1 MQTSRMNLFSSRTI
15 IKSILAV
22 SRDYFMDPW
31 TTLYTDK
38 VPRGFKYSLERILSD
53 FKDQITVGA
62 VGRPLPS
69 TRLLP
74 ETHVL
79 DSWRDWSTGNRST
92 IDTSGNREVIP
103 VRGREVVLCGFQVT
117 VDFIDKISRSFHEN
131 AEDINFTWGTLLRYL
146 TFINTN
152 SEGIILKTVDG
163 GCSWDDHVCNVWF
176 PDNIN
181 VLEWPEMFNDE
192 EALCIESHTRER
204 ARELGYL
211 MHQPVPEPTPVQRS
225 NEPLRKLQD
234 IIDSV
239 SRGENA
245 EINEGEYLELS
256 QYLKSLFVT

>member
-1 MQTSRMNLFSSRTI
+1 MQTSRMNLWSSRTI
-15 IKSILAV
+15 IKSILDV
-22 SRDYFMDPW
+22 SRDHFMDPEIIRH
-31 TTLYTDK
+31 TDK

-92 IDTSGNREVIP
+92 IETSGNREVIP
-103 VRGREVVLCGFQVT
+103 VRGREVVLCTFQVT
-117 VDFIDKISRSFHEN
+117 VDFIDKISRSFHEA
-131 AEDINFTWGTLLRYL
+131 AERYVGQLNFTWGTLLRYL

-163 GCSWDDHVCNVWF
+163 GCSWDDHMCNVWNTW
-176 PDNIN
+176 DCSD
-181 VLEWPEMFNDE
+181 MFNDE

-204 ARELGYL
+204 ALELGYL
-211 MHQPVPEPTPVQRS
+211 VDQPVPEPTPAQRS
-225 NEPLRKLQD
+225 NESLRKLQD